1 MYSGSDSSQ
10 IVKGT
15 KQIKKKKKINKLKKY
30 LKIPYVSDFV
40 SLLIIICALHSKIF
54 KT

>member
-15 KQIKKKKKINKLKKY
+15 KQIKKKNKLKKN